1 MTALSRRG
9 ALTIALSAAALAA
22 CSTSPSGQS
31 STTSSSTATGSE
43 TSSSAASA
51 FPVTIEHAFGAT
63 TIEKEPTKIATIGWA
78 DQDHLLALG
87 IVPVGATKL
96 TWGGNDKGS
105 SGWFDAALASAGG
118 TAPVRYDDADGA
130 PIEDI
135 AALAPDLI
143 LATNSGITKEDYDKL
158 VKIAPVVA
166 YPEGPWITP
175 WRTSLETIGTAVGRQ
190 EKATE
195 VAAATE
201 RLITD
206 TTAANANLKGTS
218 LIFGYLT
225 TADLGTVGVYASQDP
240 RVSLMRD
247 FGLVDA
253 PIVAEVIK
261 AGEFY
266 GSVSAERAGE
276 LDSEV
281 FLTWSENPSDM
292 DTFKANMLI
301 GKIPAIAA
309 GHAYAEAD
317 KPTALA
323 VTNPTPLSIPVVIEK
338 FIPQVSA
345 AIGQ

>member
-31 STTSSSTATGSE
+31 TTSSSTGTGSE

-105 SGWFDAALASAGG
+105 SDWFDAALSSAGG

-175 WRTSLETIGTAVGRQ
+175 WRTSLETIGTAVGRP
-190 EKATE
+190 EKAAE

-201 RLITD
+201 QLITD